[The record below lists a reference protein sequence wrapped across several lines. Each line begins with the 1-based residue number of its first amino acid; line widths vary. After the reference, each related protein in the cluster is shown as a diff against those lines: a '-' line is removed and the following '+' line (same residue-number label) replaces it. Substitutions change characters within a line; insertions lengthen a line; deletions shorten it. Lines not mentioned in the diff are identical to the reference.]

1 MPARKIAMRN
11 DLIID
16 KKTAEIEIA
25 NKRRTDLLTV
35 SRFML
40 RMLVPFL
47 RMTHRN
53 FMIEDHLA
61 HLRYHLD
68 ADITIIFYIFFC
80 QILLHRM
87 RAFE

>member
-1 MPARKIAMRN
+1 MPALKIAMRN

-16 KKTAEIEIA
+16 KKTAEIKITS
-25 NKRRTDLLTV
+25 KRRTDLLTV

-40 RMLVPFL
+40 RMLIPFL

-53 FMIEDHLA
+53 YMLEDYLV

-68 ADITIIFYIFFC
+68 ADIANIF
-80 QILLHRM
+80 
-87 RAFE
+87 